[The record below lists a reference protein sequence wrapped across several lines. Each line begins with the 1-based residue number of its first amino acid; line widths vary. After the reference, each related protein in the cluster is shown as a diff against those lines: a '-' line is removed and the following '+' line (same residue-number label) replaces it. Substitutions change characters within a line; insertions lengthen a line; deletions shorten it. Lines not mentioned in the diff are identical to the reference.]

1 MALDTFGD
9 VADSITAPAN
19 AAVPIVPDD
28 NVPFSAIARAIY
40 VGSGGDVTMKGKRD
54 GAPRLWRNVP
64 SGALLP
70 FRAALVC
77 ATGTTA
83 ADLLALY

>member
-1 MALDTFGD
+1 MALDPFND
-9 VADSITAPAN
+9 VADSITAPAS

-28 NVPFSAIARAIY
+28 ATPLATTPRAIY
-40 VGSGGDVTMKGKRD
+40 VGSGGDVTMRGKRD
-54 GAPRLWRNVP
+54 GVPRLWRNVP
-64 SGALLP
+64 SGAVLP